1 MTTQLSSTFKRLA
14 IVPETLNW
22 PMVLT
27 TGGDDRLTLDP
38 ETGRNLYHAK
48 PQVAPD
54 ALFRGSC
61 TCNSPTQ
68 LAYDAAERVH
78 EAFMNGTDT
87 AEASMQRTRQRIIKI
102 YGLHE
107 DTGVFVMPS
116 GSDAEYIPL
125 AVAKGLSTSD

>member
-1 MTTQLSSTFKRLA
+1 MA
-14 IVPETLNW
+14 ETLGW
-22 PMVLT
+22 PLVLT
-27 TGGDDRLTLDP
+27 SGGDDRLTLDL

-48 PQVAPD
+48 PQVASD

-68 LAYDAAERVH
+68 LAYDSAKRVY

-87 AEASMQRTRQRIIKI
+87 AEASMARTRERIINL

-107 DTGVFVMPS
+107 GTGVFIMPS

-125 AVAKGLSTSD
+125 AVAKGLSTDTAD